1 MESFLPGRY
10 RAVLTAFV
18 LSTAAFF
25 GSAVTAS
32 AVQTHQYDPFL
43 NTPACPVDNP
53 AFSDLICVSTTMHAR
68 SIAMGKLKTE
78 ATSPTRVSF
87 AFSPK
92 DQDPSCPTECFN
104 AAPGTTVVE
113 DTPVDID
120 WAKSL
125 FTKLHVPWPAQLGP
139 LAKVF
144 SVTASMEA
152 TEDVH
157 AFVPLIDPEGP
168 PTPQLTLP
176 VRIHLQGKLLGRD
189 CYIGSAQKPIG
200 ISLFPTAA
208 PSFSFAGDPNGFPV
222 SMINVQN
229 VNFVDPIF
237 AAPAAQG
244 CGPAI
249 GLGKHKIYLLDGLIN
264 SLLGLPSP
272 SGKNLLTLSGGE
284 TTVAVSEGGSGVM
297 KAAFAAAQQP

>member
-1 MESFLPGRY
+1 MESLLRGRW
-10 RAVLTAFV
+10 RAVLTVCV

-25 GSAVTAS
+25 SSAVTAS

-53 AFSDLICVSTTMHAR
+53 APDLVCVSTTIHAR
-68 SIAMGKLKTE
+68 SIAMGKLKAE
-78 ATSPTRVSF
+78 ATSPTRVAF
-87 AFSPK
+87 AFTFENP
-92 DQDPSCPTECFN
+92 DPTCATTCFD
-104 AAPGTTVVE
+104 AIPGTTVVE
-113 DTPVDID
+113 DTPVEID
-120 WAKSL
+120 WTKSL
-125 FTKLHVPWPAQLGP
+125 FAKLHIPWPDQMGP

-144 SVTASMEA
+144 SVTASIEA
-152 TEDVH
+152 TGDVH
-157 AFVPLIDPEGP
+157 AFSVLVNPEGP

-200 ISLFPTAA
+200 LSLFPAAA
-208 PSFSFAGDPNGFPV
+208 PSLSVVGDPNGFPLV
-222 SMINVQN
+222 MIMVQN
-229 VNFVDPIF
+229 VSFVDPIF
-237 AAPAAQG
+237 AAPVAQG

-284 TTVAVSEGGSGVM
+284 TSLVASEGGPGSL